1 MLPFLKN
8 KQEGGVSMPVDTI
21 EREPDEG
28 SDYDMLDAV
37 AEDLLSAIEKKDKA
51 LLKSALSALCD
62 HMQSMDS
69 QQDQS
74 MMEGQ

>member
-8 KQEGGVSMPVDTI
+8 KEAGSTAPVETI

-28 SDYDMLDAV
+28 SEYDTLDAV
-37 AEDLLSAIEKKDKA
+37 AEDFLAAVASKDKA

-74 MMEGQ
+74 MMEGI